1 MCPLLA
7 SVLVS
12 SLLALPSLN
21 KHGSTESHLTSY
33 CLAAVGYIL
42 NEVFEALVEGS
53 LQQPTFVL
61 DHPLEIS
68 PLAKPHRSR
77 PGVVER
83 FELFVA
89 GRELANSFRCGQHMG
104 CAWLMLWGARLD
116 ISIEGMARVFGWC

>member
-1 MCPLLA
+1 M
-7 SVLVS
+7 
-12 SLLALPSLN
+12 
-21 KHGSTESHLTSY
+21 
-33 CLAAVGYIL
+33 
-42 NEVFEALVEGS
+42 FEGLVEAS

-89 GRELANSFRCGQHMG
+89 GRELANSFRRVCKTKPRLGGAGGGCGAVVIG
-104 CAWLMLWGARLD
+104 CSHL
-116 ISIEGMARVFGWC
+116 

>member
-1 MCPLLA
+1 MG
-7 SVLVS
+7 
-12 SLLALPSLN
+12 
-21 KHGSTESHLTSY
+21 H
-33 CLAAVGYIL
+33 IL

-61 DHPLEIS
+61 DHPVEIS

-89 GRELANSFRCGQHMG
+89 GRELANSFRWAAGLDAPAAGQHSCQQSAG
-104 CAWLMLWGARLD
+104 RWGGDQLLLRQDDALPNKRQ
-116 ISIEGMARVFGWC
+116 